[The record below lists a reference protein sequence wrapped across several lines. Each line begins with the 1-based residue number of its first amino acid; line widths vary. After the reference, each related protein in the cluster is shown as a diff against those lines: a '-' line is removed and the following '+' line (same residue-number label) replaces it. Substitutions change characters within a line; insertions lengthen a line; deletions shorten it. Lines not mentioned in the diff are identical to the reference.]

1 MNPESRNQ
9 PAASGQPG
17 PHSEHPAVNPQ
28 SPTSAHST
36 TPAHSTTTS
45 GAATTGTVPTDASGT
60 AITSGA
66 AHGSPA
72 DTSGTAHGTPT
83 GTSAGIRLAAFATSR
98 GRYYAIVLA
107 IFCVVLIVSNISAT
121 KVIGF
126 GPIVADGG
134 AFLFP
139 IAYILG
145 DVISEVYGFA
155 AARKAVITGFA
166 LQILASFVFWL
177 VLVSPPGPGY
187 ENQEAFKAVLG
198 FYPRIVLASLVG
210 YVVGQLLNSYVL
222 VRVKRAMG
230 EKHLW
235 VRLMC
240 STGVGEFADTLLFC
254 TIAFAG
260 VIPGTDFLVYVVVG
274 FVYKVAVEILCLP
287 ITYRVITIFKRHEP
301 SYGHT
306 DAAEQLQANA
316 ART

>member
-1 MNPESRNQ
+1 LNPENTDR

-17 PHSEHPAVNPQ
+17 QHSEHPAVNTQ
-28 SPTSAHST
+28 SPTLGH
-36 TPAHSTTTS
+36 PATAS
-45 GAATTGTVPTDASGT
+45 GADSSTARGTDS
-60 AITSGA
+60 SGA
-66 AHGSPA
+66 GA
-72 DTSGTAHGTPT
+72 DSGG
-83 GTSAGIRLAAFATSR
+83 AGARLAAFATSR

-107 IFCVVLIVSNISAT
+107 VFCVVLIVSNISAT

-126 GPIVADGG
+126 GPIVTDGG

-177 VLVSPPGPGY
+177 VLISPPGPGY
-187 ENQEAFKAVLG
+187 ESQEAFEAVLG

-230 EKHLW
+230 EKRLW

-260 VIPGTDFLVYVVVG
+260 VIPGSDFIVYIVVG
-274 FVYKVAVEILCLP
+274 FVYKVAVEVLCLP
-287 ITYRVITIFKRHEP
+287 LTYQVIKVFKRHEP
-301 SYGHT
+301 SYGNVDETEH
-306 DAAEQLQANA
+306 LRANA
-316 ART
+316 AKL

>member
-1 MNPESRNQ
+1 MNPENTDR

-17 PHSEHPAVNPQ
+17 PHSEHPAVNTQ
-28 SPTSAHST
+28 SPTLGH
-36 TPAHSTTTS
+36 PAS
-45 GAATTGTVPTDASGT
+45 ASGT
-60 AITSGA
+60 DSSTAPGTNSG
-66 AHGSPA
+66 GVPGA
-72 DTSGTAHGTPT
+72 DSSTAPGANSGG
-83 GTSAGIRLAAFATSR
+83 AGARLAAFATSR

-107 IFCVVLIVSNISAT
+107 VFCVVLIVSNISAT

-126 GPIVADGG
+126 GPIVTDGG
-134 AFLFP
+134 ALLFP

-166 LQILASFVFWL
+166 LQILAVFVFWL
-177 VLVSPPGPGY
+177 VLISPPGPGY
-187 ENQEAFKAVLG
+187 ENQAAFEAVLG

-230 EKHLW
+230 EKRLW

-260 VIPGTDFLVYVVVG
+260 VIPGNDFIVYIVVG
-274 FVYKVAVEILCLP
+274 FVYKVAVEVLCLP
-287 ITYRVITIFKRHEP
+287 LTYQVIKVFKRHEP
-301 SYGHT
+301 SYGNVDETEH
-306 DAAEQLQANA
+306 LRANA
-316 ART
+316 AKL